1 MQFSGLF
8 IKRTKLITQ
17 KKNKFRCNQPEL
29 KLTRKTTSLCS
40 NNLNII

>member
-17 KKNKFRCNQPEL
+17 KKQIPVQPVGI
-29 KLTRKTTSLCS
+29 KTD
-40 NNLNII
+40 